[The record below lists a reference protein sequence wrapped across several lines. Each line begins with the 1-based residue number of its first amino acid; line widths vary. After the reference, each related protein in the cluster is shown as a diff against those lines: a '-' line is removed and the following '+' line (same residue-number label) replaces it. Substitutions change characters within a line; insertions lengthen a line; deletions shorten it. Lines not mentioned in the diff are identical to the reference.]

1 MAKIY
6 PTLARMIL
14 DGIVPLYPG
23 GAWIDIYNACCRT
36 DIAGTVLTRIDHGN
50 YWYVTELRED

>member
-1 MAKIY
+1 
-6 PTLARMIL
+6 MIL